1 MTVIDTCV
9 LSSLAKIDRLGLL
22 RTSFENI
29 IATPSVVNEIEE
41 VGETEFV
48 KRIKEALYFEEIEE
62 EKFILV
68 VSLSSK
74 ELQYAHKLKTEYG
87 LSIADSECI
96 AVAKVRKMLLLS
108 DDKYLGKMAINEE
121 VGYVF
126 DFVTFLEA
134 CIVKGIIQKEEL
146 IEIVSLLK
154 ERDFYEFSE
163 DDRRELFSYFE

>member
-126 DFVTFLEA
+126 DLVTFLEA

>member
-9 LSSLAKIDRLGLL
+9 LSSLAKIDRLDLL

-96 AVAKVRKMLLLS
+96 AVAKMREMLLLS

-121 VGYVF
+121 VEHVY

-154 ERDFYEFSE
+154 KRDFYEFSE
-163 DDRRELFSYFE
+163 DDKKELFSYFK

>member
-9 LSSLAKIDRLGLL
+9 LSSLAKIDRLDLL
-22 RTSFENI
+22 RKSFENI
-29 IATPSVVNEIEE
+29 LVTPSVVNEIEE
-41 VGETEFV
+41 VGEAKFV

-68 VSLSSK
+68 VSLTSK

-96 AVAKVRKMLLLS
+96 AVAKMRKTVLLS
-108 DDKYLGKMAINEE
+108 DDKYLGKIAINEE
-121 VGYVF
+121 VEHVY
-126 DFVTFLEA
+126 DLLTFLEA

-154 ERDFYEFSE
+154 KRDFYKFSE
-163 DDRRELFSYFE
+163 DDREELFSYFE

>member
-9 LSSLAKIDRLGLL
+9 LSSLAKIDRLDLL
-22 RTSFENI
+22 RKSFENI
-29 IATPSVVNEIEE
+29 IVTPSVVNEIEE
-41 VGETEFV
+41 VGEAKFI
-48 KRIKEALYFEEIEE
+48 KRIKEALYFEEVEE
-62 EKFILV
+62 GKFILV

-96 AVAKVRKMLLLS
+96 AVAKMRKTLLLS

-121 VGYVF
+121 VEHVY
-126 DFVTFLEA
+126 DFLTFLEA
-134 CIVKGIIQKEEL
+134 CIVKGLIKGEEL
-146 IEIVSLLK
+146 IEIISLLK
-154 ERDFYEFSE
+154 KRDFYEFSE

>member
-1 MTVIDTCV
+1 
-9 LSSLAKIDRLGLL
+9 
-22 RTSFENI
+22 
-29 IATPSVVNEIEE
+29 
-41 VGETEFV
+41 
-48 KRIKEALYFEEIEE
+48 EIEE

-96 AVAKVRKMLLLS
+96 AVAKMRKMLLLS
-108 DDKYLGKMAINEE
+108 DDKYLGEIAINEE
-121 VGYVF
+121 VEHAY
-126 DFVTFLEA
+126 DLLTFLEA